1 MSLIGLLVY
10 VLVIGLIF
18 ALLFWLVDQLP
29 LPAPFNMVAKA
40 ILAVI
45 AIVLLL
51 GIVFGGV
58 SVPVLRL

>member
-10 VLVIGLIF
+10 VLVVGLIF